1 MAEKES
7 FLAKLERIRR
17 EYEVKLR
24 PEEWVQS
31 RLGWEDW
38 QSLLAELVQFAKQEI
53 RRRRWRGK
61 RSGVL
66 PEGYDANSVAAEA
79 ITRVLRGEARL
90 GMGWTRERLMLELE
104 RKVSNEVRRLH
115 KLQEAGR
122 MRSEWEILSPG
133 ANNQPR
139 SVFDQMKGSRGGSRV
154 DEARLQALDKE
165 RKEAERLIA
174 EKLHGEDE
182 VAEKLFGCL
191 REGVVKRREIA
202 AKLGISVERVTNCR
216 KRLNRKLDELGKT
229 GPGCPRWVIEEWKA
243 K

>member
-7 FLAKLERIRR
+7 ILAKLERIGR

-31 RLGWEDW
+31 RLRWEDW
-38 QSLLAELVQFAKQEI
+38 QTLLPELVQFARQEI

-79 ITRVLRGEARL
+79 IASALRGEARL
-90 GMGWTRERLMLELE
+90 APGWTRERLMQELE

-122 MRSEWEILSPG
+122 MRSEWELLSPG
-133 ANNQPR
+133 ANDQPR
-139 SVFDQMKGSRGGSRV
+139 SVFDLMKGRGCGSGA
-154 DEARLQALDKE
+154 DEGRWRALDKE
-165 RKEAERLIA
+165 RKAAESLIA
-174 EKLHGEDE
+174 EKLKGGDG
-182 VAEKLFGCL
+182 VVEKLFGCL
-191 REGVVKRREIA
+191 REGIVKRREIA

-229 GPGCPRWVIEEWKA
+229 EPGCPRWVIEEWKA